1 MTTLEIILI
10 VAIVYLIIAEVF
22 HFINIACGCF
32 LSDYEDLICDLLWII
47 MLPVALIKRAIR
59 KRKDGF

>member
-10 VAIVYLIIAEVF
+10 VALVYLIIAEVF

-32 LSDYEDLICDLLWII
+32 LVDYEDLIFDLLWII
-47 MLPVALIKRAIR
+47 MLPIALIERVIR
-59 KRKDGF
+59 KIKNRF

>member
-10 VAIVYLIIAEVF
+10 VALVYLIIAEVF

-32 LSDYEDLICDLLWII
+32 LADYEDLIFDLLWIV
-47 MLPVALIKRAIR
+47 MLPVALIQRAIR
-59 KRKDGF
+59 KHKDGF